1 MKLSWLK
8 ATAHFI
14 LHTENPQTAIINQEV
29 LVTVYLYLFA
39 YIYIMTFTSEFTLQ
53 PEGKFPGASLQHTD
67 WKFPEVLTL

>member
-29 LVTVYLYLFA
+29 LVTMYLYPVC
-39 YIYIMTFTSEFTLQ
+39 IYIMTFTSEFTLQ

-67 WKFPEVLTL
+67 MTGNFLRC